1 MNFKLVIII
10 ILLIIIFLLHI
21 RQNEYFNDDIYLY
34 NDNTNTVNLNYL
46 DISGNLNVKG
56 DISSNFIVAKNIK
69 NINNINISGN
79 LIITGDISGNFNK
92 KYIRAQYVQ
101 IGNGTNN
108 ITEIGFKDNRQIAE
122 IVVIDDTNTN
132 VALDI
137 VPTLLVGGRSILNQN
152 LINETTDGIIED
164 NNYYYAQG
172 GENLIEI
179 NLGKE
184 KNLTQI
190 NIFGRYANIKTLDG
204 TYIKL
209 LDKDKKEVKLILTGR
224 WDNIF
229 SKEFIL

>member
-101 IGNGTNN
+101 VGNGSNN

-132 VALDI
+132 VALNI
-137 VPTLLVGGRSILNQN
+137 VPTLLVGGGSILNQN

-164 NNYYYAQG
+164 NNYYYAQR

-179 NLGKE
+179 NLGTE

>member
-1 MNFKLVIII
+1 MSFKLVIII

-21 RQNEYFNDDIYLY
+21 RQNEYFNEDIYLY
-34 NDNTNTVNLNYL
+34 NNNTNTVNLNYL

-101 IGNGTNN
+101 VGNGSNN

-132 VALDI
+132 VALNI
-137 VPTLLVGGRSILNQN
+137 VPTLLVGGGSILNQN

-164 NNYYYAQG
+164 NNYYYAQR

-179 NLGKE
+179 NLGTE